1 MLCRNIKKCFG
12 YNANE
17 YVFNVIYPSVTQITW
32 YENSFS
38 VSTSNIKAKNNS
50 LREFRYCC
58 NFYFHFEAWFAV
70 AQRTWRDKMT
80 ARYGKS
86 NMHWAGIFCNED
98 LFLDYCARYQT
109 WFIVQ
114 SKKETKS
121 LNPFQ
126 STMKLICIQ
135 IKLHDIGWI
144 QCHSKLKLRWTS
156 IVCLAYECNWL
167 KHKSKS
173 FAIVTPSTIYI

>member
-1 MLCRNIKKCFG
+1 
-12 YNANE
+12 
-17 YVFNVIYPSVTQITW
+17 
-32 YENSFS
+32 
-38 VSTSNIKAKNNS
+38 
-50 LREFRYCC
+50 
-58 NFYFHFEAWFAV
+58 
-70 AQRTWRDKMT
+70 MT

-86 NMHWAGIFCNED
+86 NMHWAEIFCNKD

-135 IKLHDIGWI
+135 IKLHDMGWI

-167 KHKSKS
+167 KHKSKVLLS
-173 FAIVTPSTIYI
+173 QYINIYKYIYFIICTSCLKFRFSALINAYCGFMHIS

>member
-1 MLCRNIKKCFG
+1 
-12 YNANE
+12 
-17 YVFNVIYPSVTQITW
+17 
-32 YENSFS
+32 
-38 VSTSNIKAKNNS
+38 
-50 LREFRYCC
+50 
-58 NFYFHFEAWFAV
+58 
-70 AQRTWRDKMT
+70 MT

-86 NMHWAGIFCNED
+86 NMHWAGIFCNKD

-135 IKLHDIGWI
+135 IKLHDMGWI

-167 KHKSKS
+167 KHKFEIS
-173 FAIVTPSTIYI
+173 AIVVFYIVYKCIYVRILLKLAFPALINADCGFMHIS

>member
-1 MLCRNIKKCFG
+1 
-12 YNANE
+12 
-17 YVFNVIYPSVTQITW
+17 
-32 YENSFS
+32 
-38 VSTSNIKAKNNS
+38 
-50 LREFRYCC
+50 
-58 NFYFHFEAWFAV
+58 
-70 AQRTWRDKMT
+70 MT
-80 ARYGKS
+80 AWYGKS
-86 NMHWAGIFCNED
+86 NMHWAGIFCNKD

-135 IKLHDIGWI
+135 IKLHDMDWI

-167 KHKSKS
+167 KYKSKS
-173 FAIVTPSTIYI
+173 SAIVKLQDKCIHLNLVWNFFSCTNQCILWFYAYFVAIIFQLQFTEVIQPKHAF